1 MMHYS
6 MCEIKI
12 GIVHQE
18 HQGENKKIIE
28 PAIFSYGIIF
38 CCMWRNRRV
47 GKQLHRNKRKNSN
60 G

>member
-12 GIVHQE
+12 GVVHQE

-28 PAIFSYGIIF
+28 TPIFSNRIIF

-47 GKQLHRNKRKNSN
+47 GKQLH
-60 G
+60 